1 MKTLNKLNYTLLSFT
16 LFMALLFSCSSNDD
30 NGVQALSPDIDYPE
44 SQKTVSFME
53 SGEFESPMIEWNGEE
68 GNLQL
73 LNTSLEGISIDQ
85 TTGII
90 SYDGSMPLGTTEILI
105 SAQNSAGEATQ
116 SIVLEH
122 LFDAEMAGGY
132 NFDTN
137 DDTNFPN
144 DFDFDFYIDGTF
156 DKKLFLITGDQYS
169 EGTWT
174 REGNFFTLLE
184 ESGLVHEGE
193 LSYDGTN
200 AFMTGEWTGNTNE
213 GSFYLEL
220 TD

>member
-1 MKTLNKLNYTLLSFT
+1 MKTLNKFNYTLLSFT
-16 LFMALLFSCSSNDD
+16 LIMVLLFSCSSDDD
-30 NGVQALSPDIDYPE
+30 NGVQVLSPDIDYPE

-53 SGEFESPMIEWNGEE
+53 SGEFESPMVEWNGEE
-68 GNLQL
+68 GSLQL

-105 SAQNSAGEATQ
+105 SAQNSAGESTQ

-122 LFDAEMAGGY
+122 LFDAEMTGGY

-137 DDTNFPN
+137 DETDFSSDISINFN
-144 DFDFDFYIDGTF
+144 SDNTYTQIRNTTTDGVW
-156 DKKLFLITGDQYS
+156 S
-169 EGTWT
+169 
-174 REGNFFTLLE
+174 REGNLFTLDGNIQL
-184 ESGLVHEGE
+184 EGE
-193 LSYDGTN
+193 LNYDGAN
-200 AFMTGEWTGNTNE
+200 AFMTGTWNNLTQEGN
-213 GSFYLEL
+213 FFLEL